1 MKKYPKLNWKQL
13 TQEQKDLFDKVEE
26 HILWNKEVL
35 EWTVNKDNIGTLAY
49 NSAFC
54 IITDNKIKL

>member
-1 MKKYPKLNWKQL
+1 MKEYPKLNWKEL

-35 EWTVNKDNIGTLAY
+35 LGTGFEDNIETLAY